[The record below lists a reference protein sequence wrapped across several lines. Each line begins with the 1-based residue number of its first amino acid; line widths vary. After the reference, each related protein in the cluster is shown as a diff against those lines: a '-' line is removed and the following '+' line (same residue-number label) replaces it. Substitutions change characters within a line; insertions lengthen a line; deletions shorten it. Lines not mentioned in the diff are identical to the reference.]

1 MTKPSLPVRRLL
13 PALGEQLARLAHPAV
28 AVPAGPAGLQPTLGD
43 ILDECPPRF
52 LCSTHYILVAL
63 VLSLIV
69 VSSLVKVD
77 IIVAAGGRLT
87 TDAPPIVVQPL
98 ELSIIREI
106 RVKVGDIVHKGDAL
120 ATLDPTFTRAD
131 QASLGTQEA
140 ALSARIR
147 RLEAELSGMLFT
159 AADTQPDDLLQ
170 LDLYRQRRGQYAA
183 QLHTFDEDEQ
193 RDQEAIR
200 TTAQNRQSAAQ
211 QLALSR
217 EVEDMRAK
225 LWQSQVGSKLTY
237 LDAEATRLRAER
249 DYEDTANHLTE
260 LQHALRSTQAAR
272 QVFIDD
278 WRRQLLE
285 QLATAR
291 ADMAKMSDSMTRA
304 RRMNDLVLMTAPE
317 DGVVLDIAKR
327 SVGSVLREAEPLITL
342 VPTRSPL
349 IAEIMIRS
357 GDVGYT
363 KVGDEV
369 EIKVDAFPYQRH
381 GMLTGWLRS
390 IGEDS
395 ETAGGTA
402 GAIPV
407 AAQGAQSV
415 FHRSLVV
422 LTSTRLRK
430 LPEGT
435 RLIPG
440 MTLTAEVKVG
450 ARSVISYL
458 ISPIQRGFSESL
470 REP

>member
-13 PALGEQLARLAHPAV
+13 PALGGQLARLVHSPA
-28 AVPAGPAGLQPTLGD
+28 AAPAGPTSIPPTLDD
-43 ILDECPPRF
+43 ILYENPPRF
-52 LCSTHYILVAL
+52 LCSTHYILAAL
-63 VLSLIV
+63 VLSLLV
-69 VSSLVKVD
+69 VASLVKVD

-106 RVKVGDIVHKGDAL
+106 RVKAGDVVHKGDVL

-147 RLEAELSGMLFT
+147 RLEAELNGTLFT
-159 AADTQPDDLLQ
+159 AGTQPDDLLQ
-170 LDLYRQRRGQYAA
+170 RDLYRQRRGQYAA
-183 QLHTFDEDEQ
+183 QLHTFDEDEE

-200 TTAQNRQSAAQ
+200 TTTENRQSAAQ
-211 QLALSR
+211 QLDLSK

-237 LDAEATRLRAER
+237 LDAEAMRLHAQR

-260 LQHALRSTQAAR
+260 LQHALRSVEAAR

-291 ADMAKMSDSMTRA
+291 ADMAKMSDSVTRA

-317 DGVVLDIAKR
+317 DGVVLDIANR

-342 VPTRSPL
+342 VPTSSPL
-349 IAEIMIRS
+349 IAEVMIKS
-357 GDVGYT
+357 SDVGYT
-363 KVGDEV
+363 KIGDEV
-369 EIKVDAFPYQRH
+369 AIKIDAFPYTRH
-381 GMLTGWLRS
+381 GVLKGWLRS
-390 IGEDS
+390 IGEES
-395 ETAGGTA
+395 VAPGGTGSA
-402 GAIPV
+402 GPV
-407 AAQGAQSV
+407 AAQAQGY
-415 FHRSLVV
+415 FHPSQVV
-422 LTSTRLRK
+422 LTSTRLDQ
-430 LPEGT
+430 LPQGT

-440 MTLTAEVKVG
+440 MTLSAEVKVG

-458 ISPIQRGFSESL
+458 LSPLERGFSESL